1 MVADSHKRTNTVV
14 RLTSERDRH
23 VASDVKAGA
32 PTTLQMYC
40 TYVLY
45 IRTPLRMVLRM
56 VLGQHF
62 LTGPSREQE
71 QLLYSLPK
79 F

>member
-23 VASDVKAGA
+23 VASDVKAAA
-32 PTTLQMYC
+32 PTTVQM
-40 TYVLY
+40 Y

>member
-14 RLTSERDRH
+14 RLPSERERR
-23 VASDVKAGA
+23 VASDVTAGA
-32 PTTLQMYC
+32 PTTVQM
-40 TYVLY
+40 Y

-71 QLLYSLPK
+71 QLSCSLPK